1 VNARAAGRTA
11 TVVCALVMTSALTG
25 AVIAAGGDAQAGKQ
39 IFQRRCAGCH
49 VSTPGASGLGPDL
62 NGIIGRKAGSG
73 TSGVHSR
80 ALLEK
85 DLVWNE
91 QTLRKYLSAPAEQ
104 VPGGNMPL
112 VVVDPAEI
120 DDVLA
125 YLKTLK

>member
-49 VSTPGASGLGPDL
+49 VSTPGASGLGPNL